1 MTARLLVSGSSD
13 KSLALAHGHAAT
25 STAVLAAEESCRIV
39 GLAGF
44 YPGRLVDL
52 AYVQRFTPLMEQR
65 LQQAGARLAVVL
77 NQALPESGSVL
88 P

>member
-1 MTARLLVSGSSD
+1 VSN
-13 KSLALAHGHAAT
+13 L
-25 STAVLAAEESCRIV
+25 R
-39 GLAGF
+39 
-44 YPGRLVDL
+44 GRLVDL

-65 LQQAGARLAVVL
+65 LQQAGARLAVTL

>member
-1 MTARLLVSGSSD
+1 
-13 KSLALAHGHAAT
+13 
-25 STAVLAAEESCRIV
+25 V

-65 LQQAGARLAVVL
+65 LQQAGARLAVTL
-77 NQALPESGSVL
+77 NQALPESGSEL